1 MTIAQALQQ
10 FYKDNNFAKDGGES
24 EDTFELK
31 FKFFT
36 LKLPNSQFRKDVIH
50 IHDIQH
56 ILYNCD
62 TTWKGESFIA
72 GWEIATGLWK
82 HLPIGLMSL
91 WAMGFCLLNYP
102 KEVLLGYKAG
112 LNCKGI
118 IDLKISKDDLLN
130 LSINELKE
138 KITKKKSI
146 KINTFQ
152 WVIFVLWAAVSQ
164 LIFLFPIILLAIVLL
179 IS

>member
-1 MTIAQALQQ
+1 MTIALALQQ
-10 FYKDNNFAKDGGES
+10 FYTENNFAKDGGES

-31 FKFFT
+31 FKLFT

-82 HLPIGLMSL
+82 HLPIGFMSL
-91 WAMGFCLLNYP
+91 WAMGFSLLNYP
-102 KEVLLGYKAG
+102 KEVLQGYKAG

-118 IDLKISKDDLLN
+118 IDLKMTKQQLLS
-130 LSINELKE
+130 LSIGELKE
-138 KITKKKSI
+138 KIVKKKSV
-146 KINTFQ
+146 KMNAFQ
-152 WVIFVLWAAVSQ
+152 WVIFIFWIVISE
-164 LIFLFPIILLAIVLL
+164 LIFLFPIILLVTVLL

>member
-1 MTIAQALQQ
+1 MTIALALQQ
-10 FYKDNNFAKDGGES
+10 FYTENNFAKDGGES

-31 FKFFT
+31 FKLFT

-56 ILYNCD
+56 VLYNCD

-82 HLPIGLMSL
+82 YLPIGFMSL
-91 WAMGFCLLNYP
+91 WAMGFSLLNYP
-102 KEVLLGYKAG
+102 KEVLKGYKAG
-112 LNCKGI
+112 LQCKGI
-118 IDLKISKDDLLN
+118 IDLKMTKQQLLS

-138 KITKKKSI
+138 KIAKKKEF
-146 KINTFQ
+146 KDR
-152 WVIFVLWAAVSQ
+152 LGVSNE
-164 LIFLFPIILLAIVLL
+164 
-179 IS
+179 